1 MAAHVRRLF
10 DGGDN
15 ALLLTTFALAFSP
28 VDPFSVAAFAALR
41 VSFPGAWPGKDDISY
56 FYEETTFSLR
66 AAREAYMEGIHAG
79 FDRRICTDASSKPL
93 PIATYCLRTF
103 HRLGTN
109 PTGKT
114 ALHLPWSDFRAGF
127 GAEDAGIQEYSKDD
141 KPEITGNRPCQA
153 ARIPFMY
160 APVFSSCYSFVL
172 KVRFRG
178 AKTNYYKKV
187 RGVTSAKV
195 KYY

>member
-1 MAAHVRRLF
+1 
-10 DGGDN
+10 
-15 ALLLTTFALAFSP
+15 
-28 VDPFSVAAFAALR
+28 
-41 VSFPGAWPGKDDISY
+41 
-56 FYEETTFSLR
+56 
-66 AAREAYMEGIHAG
+66 MEGIHVG
-79 FDRRICTDASSKPL
+79 FDRRICADASSKPL

-114 ALHLPWSDFRAGF
+114 ALHLPWSDFRASF

-160 APVFSSCYSFVL
+160 AHVFSPVSPHFRRRVRGSQGVFSRRMSGKRRISYFDEETTGKACFLFVL
-172 KVRFRG
+172 LFRAPCG
-178 AKTNYYKKV
+178 AAVFTLAREYHGSRELPESLPYFTPFTV
-187 RGVTSAKV
+187 HL
-195 KYY
+195 

>member
-1 MAAHVRRLF
+1 MSADAT
-10 DGGDN
+10 G
-15 ALLLTTFALAFSP
+15 
-28 VDPFSVAAFAALR
+28 
-41 VSFPGAWPGKDDISY
+41 
-56 FYEETTFSLR
+56 SLIWTKR
-66 AAREAYMEGIHAG
+66 QHPRCAYACEAYMEGIHVG

-93 PIATYCLRTF
+93 PITTYCLRTF

-114 ALHLPWSDFRAGF
+114 ALHLPWSDFRASF

-160 APVFSSCYSFVL
+160 APVFSPCSSFVILLFFALLLDDYPYRRTL
-172 KVRFRG
+172 KAVGVSEAVFDISLIREVEQLG
-178 AKTNYYKKV
+178 AVAENHKRRRLYS
-187 RGVTSAKV
+187 RLGHIIQL
-195 KYY
+195 

>member
-1 MAAHVRRLF
+1 
-10 DGGDN
+10 
-15 ALLLTTFALAFSP
+15 
-28 VDPFSVAAFAALR
+28 
-41 VSFPGAWPGKDDISY
+41 
-56 FYEETTFSLR
+56 
-66 AAREAYMEGIHAG
+66 MEGIHVG

-114 ALHLPWSDFRAGF
+114 ALHLPWSDFRASF

-160 APVFSSCYSFVL
+160 APVFSPVDPLFRRRVRGSLGVFSRRMSGKRRISSCYSFGRRAAPRYLRLRVSITVL
-172 KVRFRG
+172 VNYPKACRTLHLLLYIYNFNYVHAYYSRRG
-178 AKTNYYKKV
+178 GFA
-187 RGVTSAKV
+187 RH
-195 KYY
+195 

>member
-1 MAAHVRRLF
+1 
-10 DGGDN
+10 
-15 ALLLTTFALAFSP
+15 
-28 VDPFSVAAFAALR
+28 
-41 VSFPGAWPGKDDISY
+41 
-56 FYEETTFSLR
+56 
-66 AAREAYMEGIHAG
+66 MEGIHVG

-93 PIATYCLRTF
+93 PIAMYCLRTF

-114 ALHLPWSDFRAGF
+114 ALHLPWSDFRASF

-153 ARIPFMY
+153 ARIPSMY
-160 APVFSSCYSFVL
+160 APVFSPFTPLSSPRSRLLRCLFPAHVREKTDLYFDEETTFSRRYACSNVFSSCNSFVL

-178 AKTNYYKKV
+178 AKTNYCRKV

-195 KYY
+195 NLL

>member
-1 MAAHVRRLF
+1 
-10 DGGDN
+10 
-15 ALLLTTFALAFSP
+15 
-28 VDPFSVAAFAALR
+28 
-41 VSFPGAWPGKDDISY
+41 
-56 FYEETTFSLR
+56 
-66 AAREAYMEGIHAG
+66 MEGIHVG
-79 FDRRICTDASSKPL
+79 FARRICTDASSKPL

-114 ALHLPWSDFRAGF
+114 ALHLPWSDFRASF

-160 APVFSSCYSFVL
+160 APVFSPVSPLFHRRVL
-172 KVRFRG
+172 GSQGVAVAAHVRRRDGNFILTGENARANAVSG
-178 AKTNYYKKV
+178 RALSPVIKI
-187 RGVTSAKV
+187 
-195 KYY
+195 

>member
-1 MAAHVRRLF
+1 MAAHVRRR
-10 DGGDN
+10 DG
-15 ALLLTTFALAFSP
+15 
-28 VDPFSVAAFAALR
+28 
-41 VSFPGAWPGKDDISY
+41 ISY
-56 FYEETTFSLR
+56 LDEETTSSLR
-66 AAREAYMEGIHAG
+66 YACEAYMEGIHVG

-93 PIATYCLRTF
+93 PITTYCLRTF

-109 PTGKT
+109 PTVKT

-178 AKTNYYKKV
+178 AKTNYYQEKYRC
-187 RGVTSAKV
+187 RG
-195 KYY
+195 

>member
-1 MAAHVRRLF
+1 
-10 DGGDN
+10 
-15 ALLLTTFALAFSP
+15 
-28 VDPFSVAAFAALR
+28 
-41 VSFPGAWPGKDDISY
+41 
-56 FYEETTFSLR
+56 
-66 AAREAYMEGIHAG
+66 MEGIHVG

-93 PIATYCLRTF
+93 PITTYCLRSF

-114 ALHLPWSDFRAGF
+114 ALHLPWSDFRASF

-160 APVFSSCYSFVL
+160 APVFSPRTSFSSSLRSSQGVAVAAH
-172 KVRFRG
+172 VRRRDGNLYFDGGQRSP
-178 AKTNYYKKV
+178 AHYV
-187 RGVTSAKV
+187 RTRVFPR
-195 KYY
+195 

>member
-1 MAAHVRRLF
+1 
-10 DGGDN
+10 
-15 ALLLTTFALAFSP
+15 
-28 VDPFSVAAFAALR
+28 
-41 VSFPGAWPGKDDISY
+41 
-56 FYEETTFSLR
+56 
-66 AAREAYMEGIHAG
+66 MEGIHVG

-93 PIATYCLRTF
+93 PITTYCLRSF

-114 ALHLPWSDFRAGF
+114 ALHLPWSDFRASF

-160 APVFSSCYSFVL
+160 APVVSPSLFVL
-172 KVRFRG
+172 P
-178 AKTNYYKKV
+178 
-187 RGVTSAKV
+187 S
-195 KYY
+195 

>member
-1 MAAHVRRLF
+1 
-10 DGGDN
+10 
-15 ALLLTTFALAFSP
+15 
-28 VDPFSVAAFAALR
+28 
-41 VSFPGAWPGKDDISY
+41 
-56 FYEETTFSLR
+56 
-66 AAREAYMEGIHAG
+66 MEGIHAG

-109 PTGKT
+109 PTVKT
-114 ALHLPWSDFRAGF
+114 ALHLPWSDFRASF

-160 APVFSSCYSFVL
+160 APVFSPVDPLFRRRIRGSLGVFSRQMSGKRRIFLNMTGRQQPYFARSSFGCFLPVNL
-172 KVRFRG
+172 VFIVAALLSRCRCGG
-178 AKTNYYKKV
+178 ACPPA
-187 RGVTSAKV
+187 RRESLF
-195 KYY
+195 

>member
-1 MAAHVRRLF
+1 
-10 DGGDN
+10 
-15 ALLLTTFALAFSP
+15 
-28 VDPFSVAAFAALR
+28 
-41 VSFPGAWPGKDDISY
+41 
-56 FYEETTFSLR
+56 
-66 AAREAYMEGIHAG
+66 MEGIHVG

-114 ALHLPWSDFRAGF
+114 ALHLPWSDFRASF

-160 APVFSSCYSFVL
+160 APVFSPVDPL
-172 KVRFRG
+172 FRRR
-178 AKTNYYKKV
+178 V
-187 RGVTSAKV
+187 RGSWGVFARRMSGKRRVIILTKRQQAKPV
-195 KYY
+195 FSSRSSFREPRKTKLSLRRTFTRRRRISLFFGLCPKNLPNFFTFHYNL

>member
-1 MAAHVRRLF
+1 MKKFGF
-10 DGGDN
+10 DGDDN
-15 ALLLTTFALAFSP
+15 TLA
-28 VDPFSVAAFAALR
+28 AQ
-41 VSFPGAWPGKDDISY
+41 
-56 FYEETTFSLR
+56 E
-66 AAREAYMEGIHAG
+66 ARKAYMEGIHAG
-79 FDRRICTDASSKPL
+79 FDRRIFTDASSKPL
-93 PIATYCLRTF
+93 PIF

-160 APVFSSCYSFVL
+160 APVFSPVDPL
-172 KVRFRG
+172 FRRR
-178 AKTNYYKKV
+178 V
-187 RGVTSAKV
+187 RGS
-195 KYY
+195 

>member
-1 MAAHVRRLF
+1 
-10 DGGDN
+10 
-15 ALLLTTFALAFSP
+15 
-28 VDPFSVAAFAALR
+28 
-41 VSFPGAWPGKDDISY
+41 
-56 FYEETTFSLR
+56 
-66 AAREAYMEGIHAG
+66 MEGIHAG

-109 PTGKT
+109 PTVKT
-114 ALHLPWSDFRAGF
+114 ALHLPWSDFRASF

-160 APVFSSCYSFVL
+160 APVFSPVSPPLSSPHSRLSGCLFPAHVREKTDFYFDEETTDKAGFLFVL
-172 KVRFRG
+172 LFQFVL
-178 AKTNYYKKV
+178 
-187 RGVTSAKV
+187 
-195 KYY
+195 

>member
-1 MAAHVRRLF
+1 
-10 DGGDN
+10 
-15 ALLLTTFALAFSP
+15 
-28 VDPFSVAAFAALR
+28 
-41 VSFPGAWPGKDDISY
+41 
-56 FYEETTFSLR
+56 
-66 AAREAYMEGIHAG
+66 MEGIHVG

-114 ALHLPWSDFRAGF
+114 ALHLPWSDFRASF

-160 APVFSSCYSFVL
+160 APVFSPVSPHFRGTTGRQQPYFARSSFGCFLPVNLSFVAAFAAL
-172 KVRFRG
+172 KVSFPG
-178 AKTNYYKKV
+178 ACPGKD
-187 RGVTSAKV
+187 GFLF
-195 KYY
+195 

>member
-1 MAAHVRRLF
+1 MTGRQIKT
-10 DGGDN
+10 GDN
-15 ALLLTTFALAFSP
+15 ALPLTAFALAFSP
-28 VDPFSVAAFAALR
+28 VSPLSVAAFAALK
-41 VSFPGAWPGKDDISY
+41 VSFPGACPGKDG
-56 FYEETTFSLR
+56 SLILTKR
-66 AAREAYMEGIHAG
+66 QHPRCAYACEAYMEGIHVG

-93 PIATYCLRTF
+93 PITTYCLRTF

-109 PTGKT
+109 PTVKT
-114 ALHLPWSDFRAGF
+114 ALHLPWSDFRASF

-160 APVFSSCYSFVL
+160 APVFSSCCSFVL

-187 RGVTSAKV
+187 RGAALAKV
-195 KYY
+195 NLL